1 MEHMREEEGNLDHTS
16 CEAEMEKYLFGG
28 WGEEVGVQ
36 PVSKERKMRPERGTS
51 VEEPFPAV
59 AVMMGKGL

>member
-1 MEHMREEEGNLDHTS
+1 MREEEGNLDHTS
-16 CEAEMEKYLFGG
+16 CEAEMQKCLFGG
-28 WGEEVGVQ
+28 RVQ